1 MFLRICLFGPPEAL
15 QKLSTRRPARA
26 VGRARSNAVVS
37 PSSEASRV
45 LTPLG
50 VSSNMNQRRAE
61 IPGTRSVSDLS
72 RACSGGPIKPFAKGV
87 EGPSEIQSE
96 SAGPTWTGPD
106 RTAVSPHEGPG
117 SQPATPPAN
126 ETEVSPDRVYGVRP
140 PEETPSRPQ
149 LPLRSS
155 KAEAYMKVQPD
166 PQCDIR
172 NLKHTQ
178 RVVLH
183 TYGVN
188 MKWRRRGGWQAWM
201 LTYCGPR
208 DVLSVAAKLAE
219 DCLINPTHYED
230 PPAKEQREFASVAKW

>member
-72 RACSGGPIKPFAKGV
+72 RACSGGPINQFAKGF

-96 SAGPTWTGPD
+96 SAGQTWTGPD

-155 KAEAYMKVQPD
+155 KAEACMHVDPD
-166 PQCDIR
+166 PRCDFR
-172 NLKHTQ
+172 NLKRTQ
-178 RVVLH
+178 RLVLH
-183 TYGVN
+183 IYGVE
-188 MKWRRRGGWQAWM
+188 MWYIRRESWQSGRII
-201 LTYCGPR
+201 YSGPK
-208 DVLSVAAKLAE
+208 DVLSVAAKLGE
-219 DCLINPTHYED
+219 ESLINPSYYED